1 MLVIHR
7 FLVPVDLRAEFR
19 PAADAALDHLRSR
32 PGVVAVDLACN
43 IDDPQLWALVTRWQD
58 PGSYRRAISG
68 AAATYALMPVMA
80 YAIDEPSAYL
90 PPEELGQNIPRGE
103 VG

>member
-7 FLVPVDLRAEFR
+7 FRVRPGSTAEFL
-19 PAADAALDHLRSR
+19 AAAAPALDHLRGR
-32 PGVVAVDLACN
+32 PGVEAVDLVAN
-43 IDDPQLWALVTRWQD
+43 IDDPELWALVSRWPD
-58 PGSYRRAISG
+58 VGHYRRAISG

-90 PPEELGQNIPRGE
+90 PPEELGENVPRGSL
-103 VG
+103 